1 MRVNNIEKA
10 TYILI
15 LAASTII
22 TCVIVWIGFT
32 AMNTGKELALSANK
46 QIAKLNNDIKDNG
59 ITKFHQEEVQ
69 GSEVINF
76 IKEYLGDYSNG
87 ETGEIYIRVKTN
99 NSENTYINGV
109 YIDNFYDF
117 TNTDYY
123 IKPTGLFHGEVI
135 KNENDV
141 ILGVMFAQK

>member
-32 AMNTGKELALSANK
+32 SMNTGKELAFTANE
-46 QIAKLNNDIKDNG
+46 QIAKLNNDIKDSG

-76 IKEYLGDYSNG
+76 IKEYLGDYSEG
-87 ETGEIYIRVKTN
+87 EAGEIYIIVKTN
-99 NSENTYINGV
+99 DSENTYINETH
-109 YIDNFYDF
+109 INNFYDF
-117 TNTDYY
+117 TNKEYY
-123 IKPTGLFHGEVI
+123 IKPTGLFRGEVI
-135 KNENDV
+135 KSENEV
-141 ILGVMFAQK
+141 ILGVKFVQK

>member
-32 AMNTGKELALSANK
+32 AMNTGKELAFSANE
-46 QIAKLNNDIKDNG
+46 QIAKLNNDIKDSG
-59 ITKFHQEEVQ
+59 ITKFDKKEVQ

-76 IKEYLGDYSNG
+76 IKEYLGDYSDG
-87 ETGEIYIRVKTN
+87 ETGEIYINVKT
-99 NSENTYINGV
+99 SKSDNTYMNGAFL
-109 YIDNFYDF
+109 DNFYDF
-117 TNTDYY
+117 TDTEYY
-123 IKPTGLFHGEVI
+123 IKPTGLFRGEVI
-135 KNENDV
+135 KNENEV
-141 ILGVMFAQK
+141 ILGVKFTQK

>member
-32 AMNTGKELALSANK
+32 AMNTGKELAFSANE
-46 QIAKLNNDIKDNG
+46 QITKLNNDIKDSG
-59 ITKFHQEEVQ
+59 ITKFEKLEVQ

-76 IKEYLGDYSNG
+76 IKKYLGDYSEG
-87 ETGEIYIRVKTN
+87 ETGEIYISVKTN
-99 NSENTYINGV
+99 NSENTYTNGA
-109 YIDNFYDF
+109 YIDYFYDF
-117 TNTDYY
+117 TNSEYY
-123 IKPTGLFHGEVI
+123 IKPTGLFRGEVI
-135 KNENDV
+135 KNENEV
-141 ILGVMFAQK
+141 ILGVEFVQK